1 MFNATDGIT
10 QQHIDDGFISIDY
23 RIDWLPLISYDQ
35 ETGDF
40 TLFYGS
46 GKRSSGRDSTGS
58 LKIKF
63 GLVGEQGNLISL
75 SGETLHMGFRKDV
88 MSSYDPIEGELP
100 YKVNTDY
107 KINTSWLYTLIK

>member
-1 MFNATDGIT
+1 MNNKPYELLGSGAGMVLTAVQT
-10 QQHIDDGFISIDY
+10 QQVFQIIS
-23 RIDWLPLISYDQ
+23 LVLNCLSV
-35 ETGDF
+35 
-40 TLFYGS
+40 FYGS
-46 GKRSSGRDSTGS
+46 GERSSRRDSTGS

-63 GLVGEQGNLISL
+63 GLVGGQGNLISL